1 MRQNYSQEKYNNV
14 AYQII
19 KQQELV
25 IGPVA
30 WEEAKKV
37 SGLSI
42 KGSNVQIKGDV
53 KKVLEALVNQ
63 YATLFGRASIEVCK
77 DAVKGMVAN
86 LNNKDLPAILL

>member
-1 MRQNYSQEKYNNV
+1 MRQDYGQEKYNKI
-14 AYQII
+14 ADQII

-42 KGSNVQIKGDV
+42 KEQNVRINGDV

-63 YATLFGRASIEVCK
+63 YAKLFGRASIEVCK
-77 DAVKGMVAN
+77 DAVKSMVAN

>member
-1 MRQNYSQEKYNNV
+1 MRQDYGQEKYNKI
-14 AYQII
+14 ADQII

-42 KGSNVQIKGDV
+42 KEQNVRINGDV
-53 KKVLEALVNQ
+53 KKVLAALVNQ
-63 YATLFGRASIEVCK
+63 YAKLFGRASIEVCK

>member
-1 MRQNYSQEKYNNV
+1 MRQDYGQEKYNKI
-14 AYQII
+14 ADQII

-42 KGSNVQIKGDV
+42 KEQNVRINGDV

-63 YATLFGRASIEVCK
+63 YAKLFGRASIEVCK